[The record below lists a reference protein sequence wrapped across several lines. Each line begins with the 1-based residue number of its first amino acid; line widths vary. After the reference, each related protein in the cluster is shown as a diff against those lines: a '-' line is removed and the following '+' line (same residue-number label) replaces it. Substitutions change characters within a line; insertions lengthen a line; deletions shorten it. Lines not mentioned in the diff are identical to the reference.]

1 MHIFTGLQQRQSR
14 MENINFKSFQDAGE
28 AVLKFL
34 HQHFGFNLWMI
45 TRVEGQD
52 WIVLQSE
59 DHGYD
64 IRPGQVFQW
73 ADSFCSHMVAGKAP
87 RIAPRSEEIP
97 LYATAPINQQV
108 CIKSYIGQPLLK
120 EDGSL
125 FGTLCAIDPETKSEA
140 IVQDIQ
146 LVELLG
152 QLLSSILQAELR
164 QSEQMRQHEL
174 LQEEA
179 SKDELTG
186 LYNRR
191 AWEKLLRAEEERC
204 KQYGH
209 PAAVLFID
217 LNDLKKVNDNF
228 GHDEGDKL
236 IQNAAQ
242 ILRDNV
248 RINDI
253 VARLGDEFVILSVE
267 NDETGTES
275 LVDRLI
281 NAFAAANIGAA
292 IGMAMRHPGHGLF
305 AALAQADQ
313 NMFEYKRRKKFSES
327 VTNLK

>member
-1 MHIFTGLQQRQSR
+1 MEQGLLR
-14 MENINFKSFQDAGE
+14 MENINFKSFQDAGQ
-28 AVLKFL
+28 AVLQFL

-45 TRVEGQD
+45 TRVEAKD

-59 DHGYD
+59 DHGYNVQA
-64 IRPGQVFQW
+64 GQVFQW

-87 RIAPRSEEIP
+87 KIAPRSEDIP

-108 CIKSYIGQPLLK
+108 SIKAYIGQPLIN

-125 FGTLCAIDPETKSEA
+125 FGTLCAIDPEIKSEA
-140 IVQDIQ
+140 ILQDMGM
-146 LVELLG
+146 VELFG

-164 QSEQMRQHEL
+164 QSEQIRQHEL

-191 AWEKLLRAEEERC
+191 AWKKLLWAEEERC
-204 KQYGH
+204 KRYGH

-217 LNDLKKVNDNF
+217 LNDLKKVNDSL

-236 IQNAAQ
+236 LQKAAQ
-242 ILRDNV
+242 VLRENV

-253 VARLGDEFVILSVE
+253 VARLGGDEFVILSIE
-267 NDETGTES
+267 NDESSNVS
-275 LVDRLI
+275 LLERLI
-281 NAFAAANIGAA
+281 EAFSTANIGAA
-292 IGMAMRHPGHGLF
+292 IGMAMRHPAHGLF
-305 AALAQADQ
+305 EALAQADR
-313 NMFEYKRRKKFSES
+313 NMFEYKRLNK
-327 VTNLK
+327 VT

>member
-1 MHIFTGLQQRQSR
+1 

-28 AVLKFL
+28 VVLKFL
-34 HQHFGFNLWMI
+34 HQHFGFDLWMI

-217 LNDLKKVNDNF
+217 LNDLKKVNDNL

-253 VARLGDEFVILSVE
+253 VARLGGDEFVILSVE